1 MKLTYKVRMSRK
13 IILQWRLKPYFF
25 KVTKFIF
32 YNSYLVLYLYKMN
45 EFENPWQKISSREV
59 YDNPWINIRHEEVI
73 KPNGES
79 GIYGVAHFKLL
90 AAAIV
95 PLDDFGNIWLVGQY
109 RYTLNKYSWEIPMGG
124 GNLNGNSLEAAKREL
139 KEETGLSA
147 SKWTSLG
154 ILHTSNSVTDEVG
167 YMFLA
172 EDLTLGDS
180 EPDDT
185 EILQVKKVSLIEAIR
200 MVMDSEITDSLS
212 IAAILKVARLKN
224 I

>member
-1 MKLTYKVRMSRK
+1 
-13 IILQWRLKPYFF
+13 
-25 KVTKFIF
+25 
-32 YNSYLVLYLYKMN
+32 MN

-73 KPNGES
+73 KPNGEA

-95 PLDDFGNIWLVGQY
+95 PLDYEGNIWLVGQY
-109 RYTLNKYSWEIPMGG
+109 RYTLNNYSWEIPMGG
-124 GNLNGNSLEAAKREL
+124 GELNGDSLEAAKREL

-154 ILHTSNSVTDEVG
+154 KLHTSNSVTDEVG

-172 EDLTLGDS
+172 EHLTLGES

-185 EILQVKKVSLIEAIR
+185 EILQLKKVSLLEAVR